1 MIDPI
6 STKEI
11 IEERI
16 FVPLGI
22 TALYSPYIGTSVDI
36 YGDNVSTSSFG
47 TQINLTVV
55 PANYINTDQQ
65 FFQFG
70 DLQKG
75 DQDLI
80 VRPTQTQVV
89 IKDKITYLGSDYM
102 VKAVKNYVL
111 SDTSIFIALRCVE
124 FI

>member
-11 IEERI
+11 IEQRI
-16 FVPLGI
+16 FTPLGM
-22 TALYSPYIGTSVDI
+22 TAVWSVYIDGSTDI

-47 TQINLTVV
+47 TPSNLTVV
-55 PANYINTDQQ
+55 PANYVNTNQV

-80 VRPTQTQVV
+80 VRPGTPIN
-89 IKDKITYLGSDYM
+89 IKDKIVYNNSTYM
-102 VKAVKNYVL
+102 VKQLKNYVL

>member
-6 STKEI
+6 STKDI

-16 FVPLGI
+16 FVPLGM
-22 TALYSPYIGTSVDI
+22 TALWSVYIDGSTDI
-36 YGDNVSTSSFG
+36 YGDNVATSSFG
-47 TQINLTVV
+47 SQTNLTVV
-55 PANYINTDQQ
+55 PANYINTNQV

-80 VRPTQTQVV
+80 VRPGTAIG
-89 IKDKITYLGSDYM
+89 IKDKIVYNGANYM
-102 VKAVKNYVL
+102 VKALKNYVL
-111 SDTSIFIALRCVE
+111 SDTSIFIAIRCVE
-124 FI
+124 II